1 MSDELISDANTPEA
15 ISAPTPTA
23 QRSIWVVVAVS
34 ALTSIS
40 VWGTAEIIQAQL
52 KPEPP
57 PPTATERILDGIE
70 EAWGAASNMDK
81 DDLEAIAGI
90 ADLMGG
96 GSGDPLSDLQDA
108 MKIAEMALG
117 ALGELGDL
125 SNLGDLGQLS
135 DLAQGLGELGD
146 LTEGLGGFGNF
157 GDLNKMMEGAM
168 EQLGGL
174 DLGELNLGELGGIGE
189 LDLGDLGGLLS
200 GGKAPSAPKAEFELS
215 PGADDFGG
223 LDALDKHLEDQ

>member
-1 MSDELISDANTPEA
+1 MSDEPISEVDAPEV
-15 ISAPTPTA
+15 IPAPAPTA

-40 VWGTAEIIQAQL
+40 VWGSAEIIQSKL
-52 KPEPP
+52 TPEPP
-57 PPTATERILDGIE
+57 PPTTTDRILDGIE

-90 ADLMGG
+90 ADLLGG
-96 GSGDPLSDLQDA
+96 GSGDAMKDLQDA

-117 ALGELGDL
+117 ALGGLGDMGDLGDLGEIVQGLGGLGDL
-125 SNLGDLGQLS
+125 S
-135 DLAQGLGELGD
+135 QGLGGLGD
-146 LTEGLGGFGNF
+146 F
-157 GDLNKMMEGAM
+157 GDLDKMMEGAM

-174 DLGELNLGELGGIGE
+174 DLGELNLGDLGGIGE
-189 LDLGDLGGLLS
+189 LDLGGLLG

-215 PGADDFGG
+215 PEADDFGG
-223 LDALDKHLEDQ
+223 LDALDKALEDQ